1 MNHKTI
7 AVANQKGGVA
17 KTTTAL
23 NLGVELANLGRS
35 VLVVDADP
43 QGSLTTSLG
52 IRSPDELKIT
62 LKDLMQG
69 VVDDEEINA
78 ERAVI
83 KLNEGIDLIPSNI
96 ELSGM
101 ETSLLNTMS
110 REYVLKNTLSDI
122 SRNYDYVLI
131 DTMPSLGLMTINAL
145 AAADSVI
152 IPCQPNFLSAK
163 GLDLL
168 FHTIARVRKQINPK
182 LRIDG
187 VLLTMVDTRT
197 NNAKE
202 IISSLRETVGTRIN
216 IFHSEIPR
224 SVKVAESSLEGK
236 SLNAHDAGC
245 KAAQAYR
252 ELGKEVEDIGR
263 KEQNRLRND
272 GVR

>member
-83 KLNEGIDLIPSNI
+83 KLDEGIDLIPSNI

>member
-1 MNHKTI
+1 MEHKTI
-7 AVANQKGGVA
+7 AVSNQKGGVG

-23 NLGVELANLGRS
+23 NLGVELANTGHR

-52 IRSPDELKIT
+52 IRSPDELQVT
-62 LKDLMQG
+62 LKDIMQS
-69 VVDDEEINA
+69 VIDDGEINA

-101 ETSLLNTMS
+101 ETYLLNAMS
-110 REYVLKNTLSDI
+110 REYVLKNALADI
-122 SRNYDYVLI
+122 SRKYDYILI
-131 DTMPSLGLMTINAL
+131 DTMPSLGLMTVNAL

-182 LRIDG
+182 LKIDG
-187 VLLTMVDTRT
+187 ILLTMVDSRT

-202 IISSLRETVGTRIN
+202 IINSLRETVGTKIN
-216 IFHSEIPR
+216 IFNAEIPR
-224 SVKVAESSLEGK
+224 SVKVAESSLEMK

-245 KAAQAYR
+245 KAAAAYR
-252 ELGKEVEDIGR
+252 ELRKEVEDIGR

-272 GVR
+272 RVR

>member
-101 ETSLLNTMS
+101 ETSLLNAMS

-252 ELGKEVEDIGR
+252 ELGKEVEDIGH

>member
-52 IRSPDELKIT
+52 IRSPDELKMT
-62 LKDLMQG
+62 LKDLMQS

-83 KLNEGIDLIPSNI
+83 KLDEGIDLIPSNI